1 MNKKL
6 LVSLLLAL
14 AAAGVTLLVVWLSS
28 LLSWWLVFVIVY
40 TIMVFPAYTVVTIW
54 DEEQCYDLE
63 DFWDALTSRQKK
75 LSDKKDEKTAS
86 SNSIFDT
93 DDYRKYP

>member
-6 LVSLLLAL
+6 LLTLILAL
-14 AAAGVTLLVVWLSS
+14 AAAGVILLAVWLSS

-40 TIMVFPAYTVVTIW
+40 TIMIFPTYSAVTIW
-54 DEEQCYDLE
+54 EEEDCFDLE
-63 DFWDALTSRQKK
+63 DFWDALAERQKR
-75 LSDKKDEKTAS
+75 LSKKKNKTS
-86 SNSIFDT
+86 TTSFIEE